1 MLGDDITKE
10 DGNLLGYTS
19 NAFTLRDPIDCSTDE
34 DEPIEVCIELSF
46 LITLKILTSSFT

>member
-19 NAFTLRDPIDCSTDE
+19 SAFTLRDPIDCSTDE